1 MRRQIKAGL
10 FTASALAA
18 AALLIPAPA
27 FANATITIVNGNASG
42 VGFND
47 TTPAAPVGGNP
58 GTTLGQQRLN
68 AFQFAADI
76 WGATLDSNVPITILA
91 TFEPLS
97 CNATSATL
105 GSAGTIFIW
114 NNFSGVSPFPGAQY
128 PNTWYSQALA
138 SKRRGADINTTP
150 ICIGGTNVGL
160 ACNTAADC
168 PGTGGGVC
176 TADDIRARFNVNLG
190 NTGCLTGIGWYLGF
204 DNNHGGNIDLVTVL
218 IHEFAHGLGF
228 QQFAS
233 LGTGAEVS
241 GFTDTY
247 GRQLLD
253 TTTGKTWDAMSNAE
267 RVTSSTNYGHVVW
280 NGAEV
285 TTEVPTVLAF
295 GVPNL
300 HVNSPGSLVGNFDI
314 GTANFG
320 PLPTAG
326 GTTGNLVAALD
337 PADAAGPSTL
347 DGCSPLTN
355 AADVAGNIAI
365 INRGTCSFITKA
377 LNAQAAGAIGVII
390 HNNANGAP
398 PPGLGGGPNPS
409 VTIPT
414 VSVTITDGNTL
425 RAALASG
432 PVNVSIL
439 SDMSLRAGAN
449 GAGQARLYAP
459 VPVVGGS
466 SISHWDTIAF
476 PNQLMEP
483 NINGDLTHNVSAP
496 FDLTL
501 AVMRDIGWF
510 PDTDLDGIDNADDNC
525 PNVANPD
532 QADADHDHRGDACDP
547 CTDTDGDGFGD
558 PGFPANTCPVDNC
571 PTVSNPTQA
580 DADGDG
586 IGDACDT
593 CTDTDGDGFGNPGF
607 SANTCAL
614 DNCPTV
620 PNPDQL
626 DTDGDGLGNA
636 CDPDDDN
643 DGVPDVSDNCPLVY
657 NPDQADFDRDGIG
670 DACDPHEGP
679 PVDKTQC
686 FNGNYARFDTPSHFP
701 NQGQCVC
708 YVTSDASCVK
718 QK

>member
-1 MRRQIKAGL
+1 M
-10 FTASALAA
+10 
-18 AALLIPAPA
+18 
-27 FANATITIVNGNASG
+27 
-42 VGFND
+42 
-47 TTPAAPVGGNP
+47 
-58 GTTLGQQRLN
+58 TLGQQRLN
-68 AFQFAADI
+68 AFQFAADV
-76 WGATLDSNVPITILA
+76 WGATLDSASPITILA

-114 NNFSGVSPFPGAQY
+114 SDFAGISPAFPGAQY
-128 PNTWYSQALA
+128 PHTWYSQALA

-150 ICIGGTNVGL
+150 ICLGGTNAGG

-218 IHEFAHGLGF
+218 LHEFGHGLGF

-233 LGTGAEVS
+233 LGSGAEIS
-241 GFTDTY
+241 GQTDTY
-247 GRQLLD
+247 GRLLLD
-253 TTTGKTWDAMSNAE
+253 TTTNKTWDTMTNAE
-267 RVTSSTNYGHVVW
+267 RVTSSINYGRVVW
-280 NGAEV
+280 SGAEV
-285 TTEVPTVLAF
+285 TSEVPAVLAF

-320 PLPTAG
+320 PLPTAA
-326 GTTGNLVAALD
+326 GTTGNLVAAID
-337 PADAAGPSTL
+337 PADAGGPSTL
-347 DGCSPLTN
+347 DGCSPFTN
-355 AADVAGNIAI
+355 AAAIAGNIAI
-365 INRGTCSFITKA
+365 INRGTCGFIQKA

-390 HNNANGAP
+390 HNNAAGAP
-398 PPGLGGGPNPS
+398 PPGLGGGPNNA

-425 RAALASG
+425 RTALASG
-432 PVNVSIL
+432 TVNVSIL
-439 SDMSLRAGAN
+439 LDTTLRAGAN

-459 VPVVGGS
+459 NPVVGGS

-483 NINGDLTHNVSAP
+483 NINGDLTHNLTTP

-501 AVMRDIGWF
+501 AVMRDIGWY
-510 PDTDLDGIDNADDNC
+510 PDSDVDGIANANDNC
-525 PNVANPD
+525 PNDPNAD
-532 QADADHDHRGDACDP
+532 QADNDHDNLGD
-547 CTDTDGDGFGD
+547 
-558 PGFPANTCPVDNC
+558 V
-571 PTVSNPTQA
+571 
-580 DADGDG
+580 
-586 IGDACDT
+586 
-593 CTDTDGDGFGNPGF
+593 
-607 SANTCAL
+607 
-614 DNCPTV
+614 
-620 PNPDQL
+620 
-626 DTDGDGLGNA
+626 

-643 DGVPDVSDNCPLVY
+643 DGVPDVSDNCPLTPNADQADNDHDGAGDVCDPDDD
-657 NPDQADFDRDGIG
+657 NDGVLDTADNCQFVANADQLDTDGDGLGNACDADDDNDGVADGSDNCPLVANSDQADFDRDGIG
-670 DACDPHEGP
+670 DACDPHTGP

-686 FNGNYARFDTPSHFP
+686 FNGNYSRFDTPSHFP

-708 YVTSDASCVK
+708 FVVSDDAACAK
-718 QK
+718 KK